1 MCAIIGWQGHLP
13 RGFLSRLIIESGSR
27 GKDSTGVAFYGK
39 FKDKSD
45 ATFMGIGAYKDAVEP
60 IDFIQD
66 DDVKKILSDA
76 RRSPAGIAHTRRAS
90 PGMPINSKNAHPF
103 PYWNFYFAHN
113 GRVENWK
120 ALKETLVEHF
130 KSIAK
135 NKVKESLGA
144 EVKDELVDEVVS
156 ELYSFL
162 LASKYKA
169 ENVST
174 EEFWAKSIE
183 TQKELVCK
191 DVSQGVAQQVGNLQF
206 KPIMRSLDCA
216 KYASEVT
223 TDSQVLGPFINA
235 RDFRLVE
242 GCMALVW
249 IKGHHVYTMR
259 YGKEAISAKITWRW
273 KNETKD
279 GNEKTIE
286 ESTDNSL
293 KLLTLVAS
301 TREIVNK
308 SLNKLNDAIEWNVEF
323 EEYSEG
329 RVYRL
334 DISGL
339 VDEGAVEV
347 YDHAIVDEFSS
358 QGV

>member
-13 RGFLSRLIIESGSR
+13 RGFLSRLILESGSR

-45 ATFMGIGAYKDAVEP
+45 TTFMGIGAYKDAVEP
-60 IDFIQD
+60 LDFIQD

-90 PGMPINSKNAHPF
+90 SGMPINSKNAHPF

-113 GRVENWK
+113 GRIENWK

-130 KSIAK
+130 KSVAK
-135 NKVKESLGA
+135 NKVKESLDSEAG
-144 EVKDELVDEVVS
+144 DEFVNVVVS
-156 ELYSFL
+156 ELYSYL
-162 LASKYKA
+162 LESKHKSD
-169 ENVST
+169 NVSI
-174 EEFWAKSIE
+174 EDFWSKNIDE
-183 TQKELVCK
+183 QKELVSK
-191 DVSQGVAQQVGNLQF
+191 GISIGVAQHLCKLQF
-206 KPIMRSLDCA
+206 KPIMRSLECA

-249 IKGHHVYTMR
+249 IKGYEVYTMR
-259 YGKEAISAKITWRW
+259 YGKEAVSAKITWRW
-273 KNETKD
+273 KNELNDTHGKI
-279 GNEKTIE
+279 IE
-286 ESTDNSL
+286 ESKDNSL

-308 SLNKLNDAIEWNVEF
+308 SLNKLPDEIEWVVDF
-323 EEYSEG
+323 EEYMEG
-329 RVYRL
+329 RIYRL
-334 DISGL
+334 GIGGL
-339 VDEGAVEV
+339 VDEGSVEV